1 MDKIKIAFLT
11 PEYPHSQTGSSGGIG
26 TSIKM
31 LANALINKGVA
42 VSVLVY
48 GQQTD
53 ALFFDDSIAVYQ
65 IKNVKLKGF
74 SRILTQLKISKLINR
89 LYKENKIDV
98 VEAADWTGITSFIQ
112 PKKCPIIIR
121 LHGSDTYFCELEQR
135 PVKFLNK
142 FHEKRALTNA
152 NKIIS
157 VSQFTADQTNQIF
170 KLNKPIQIINNG
182 VNTTF
187 FKNDDLLSSN
197 NQIILYFGTLIRKK
211 GVFELVEIFNKV
223 CEVNSK
229 AKLVLIGK
237 DSGDITTN
245 SKSTWE
251 LMKPLFSNASIN
263 NVSYLGKVSYDV
275 MNEYI
280 NKATICVFPS
290 FAEALPVSWLEAM
303 AMKKAIVA
311 SNIGWGKEIIED
323 GKNGF
328 LVDPR
333 NHELYAEKILSLLA
347 DPNLRLKIGDEA
359 RKKIENCFDIN
370 TVVDQNIEFYNIFK
384 R

>member
-1 MDKIKIAFLT
+1 MNKIKIAFLT

-223 CEVNSK
+223 CEVNPK

>member
-1 MDKIKIAFLT
+1 MRIQKTIL
-11 PEYPHSQTGSSGGIG
+11 
-26 TSIKM
+26 
-31 LANALINKGVA
+31 
-42 VSVLVY
+42 
-48 GQQTD
+48 
-53 ALFFDDSIAVYQ
+53 
-65 IKNVKLKGF
+65 
-74 SRILTQLKISKLINR
+74 ILTLILIYSCISKS
-89 LYKENKIDV
+89 KENNVENNQMELSPDSEEKSSIESVKNNDFLEISIDTL
-98 VEAADWTGITSFIQ
+98 WNN
-112 PKKCPIIIR
+112 
-121 LHGSDTYFCELEQR
+121 L
-135 PVKFLNK
+135 
-142 FHEKRALTNA
+142 
-152 NKIIS
+152 
-157 VSQFTADQTNQIF
+157 IF
-170 KLNKPIQIINNG
+170 KKGGCLTGGQYVYNDKFGSEGCVMSNSEDWEIFFNKDIKIINNG
-182 VNTTF
+182 VNTTL
-187 FKNDDLLSSN
+187 FKNDDLLGSN
-197 NQIILYFGTLIRKK
+197 EQIILYFGTLIRKK

-328 LVDPR
+328 LVDPK
-333 NHELYAEKILSLLA
+333 NHALYAEKILSLLA
-347 DPNLRLKIGDEA
+347 DSNLRLKIGDEA

>member
-11 PEYPHSQTGSSGGIG
+11 PEYPHPKTGNSGGIG

-31 LANALINKGVA
+31 LSNALISKGIN

-53 ALFFDDSIAVYQ
+53 ALFYDNSIAIYQ
-65 IKNVKLKGF
+65 IKNLKLKGF
-74 SRILTQLKISKLINR
+74 SRILTQIKISKLINT

-112 PKKCPIIIR
+112 PKKCPIVIR
-121 LHGSDTYFCELEQR
+121 LHGSDTYFCELEKR

-142 FHEKRALTNA
+142 FHEKRALANA

-157 VSQFTADQTNQIF
+157 VSQFTANQTNQIF
-170 KLNKPIQIINNG
+170 KINKDIKIINNG
-182 VNTTF
+182 VNTTL
-187 FKNDDLLSSN
+187 FKNDDLLGSN
-197 NQIILYFGTLIRKK
+197 EQIILYFGTLIRKK

-223 CEVNSK
+223 YKINSD
-229 AKLVLIGK
+229 AKLMLIGK
-237 DSGDITTN
+237 DSGDIVTK

-251 LMKPLFSNASIN
+251 LMKPLFSNEAKN

-280 NKATICVFPS
+280 NKSTICIFPS

-311 SNIGWGKEIIED
+311 SSIGWGKEIIED

-328 LVDPR
+328 LVDPKD
-333 NHELYAEKILSLLA
+333 HELYAEKIILLLA
-347 DPNLRLKIGDEA
+347 DLNLRINIENEA
-359 RKKIENCFDIN
+359 RKRVENYFDIN
-370 TVVDQNIEFYNIFK
+370 AIANQNIDFYKIFE

>member
-223 CEVNSK
+223 CEVNPK

>member
-11 PEYPHSQTGSSGGIG
+11 PEYPHPKTGSSGGIG

-31 LANALINKGVA
+31 LSNALISKGIN

-53 ALFFDDSIAVYQ
+53 DLFYDNSIAIYQ
-65 IKNVKLKGF
+65 IKNLKLKGF
-74 SRILTQLKISKLINR
+74 SRILTQIKISKLINT

-112 PKKCPIIIR
+112 PKKCPIVIR
-121 LHGSDTYFCELEQR
+121 LHGSDTYFCELEER

-142 FHEKRALTNA
+142 FHEKRALANA

-157 VSQFTADQTNQIF
+157 VSQFTANQTNQIF
-170 KLNKPIQIINNG
+170 KINKDIKIINNG
-182 VNTTF
+182 VNTTL
-187 FKNDDLLSSN
+187 FKNDDLLGSN
-197 NQIILYFGTLIRKK
+197 EQIILYFGTLIRKK

-223 CEVNSK
+223 YKINSD

-237 DSGDITTN
+237 DSGDIVTK

-251 LMKPLFSNASIN
+251 LMKPLFSNEAKN

-280 NKATICVFPS
+280 SKSTICVFPS

-311 SNIGWGKEIIED
+311 SSIGWGKEIIED

-328 LVDPR
+328 LVDPKD
-333 NHELYAEKILSLLA
+333 HELYAEKIILLLA
-347 DPNLRLKIGDEA
+347 DPNLRINIENEA
-359 RKKIENCFDIN
+359 RKRVENYFDIN
-370 TVVDQNIEFYNIFK
+370 AIANQNIDFYKIFE

>member
-223 CEVNSK
+223 CEVNPK

-251 LMKPLFSNASIN
+251 LMKPLFSKASIN

>member
-1 MDKIKIAFLT
+1 MNKIKIAFLT

>member
-65 IKNVKLKGF
+65 IKNVKLKGL

>member
-251 LMKPLFSNASIN
+251 LMKPLFSNVSIN

>member
-197 NQIILYFGTLIRKK
+197 NQIILYF
-211 GVFELVEIFNKV
+211 
-223 CEVNSK
+223 
-229 AKLVLIGK
+229 
-237 DSGDITTN
+237 
-245 SKSTWE
+245 
-251 LMKPLFSNASIN
+251 
-263 NVSYLGKVSYDV
+263 
-275 MNEYI
+275 
-280 NKATICVFPS
+280 
-290 FAEALPVSWLEAM
+290 
-303 AMKKAIVA
+303 
-311 SNIGWGKEIIED
+311 
-323 GKNGF
+323 
-328 LVDPR
+328 
-333 NHELYAEKILSLLA
+333 
-347 DPNLRLKIGDEA
+347 
-359 RKKIENCFDIN
+359 
-370 TVVDQNIEFYNIFK
+370 
-384 R
+384 

>member
-223 CEVNSK
+223 CEVNPK

-251 LMKPLFSNASIN
+251 LMKPLFSKASIN

-347 DPNLRLKIGDEA
+347 DPNLRLKIGDKA

>member
-11 PEYPHSQTGSSGGIG
+11 PEYPHVKTGSSGGIG

-31 LANALINKGVA
+31 LANALIIKDIS

-48 GQQTD
+48 GQPKD
-53 ALFFDDSIAVYQ
+53 DLFFDNSIAVYQ
-65 IKNVKLKGF
+65 IKNLKLKGF
-74 SRILTQLKISKLINR
+74 SRILTQIKISKIINT

-112 PKKCPIIIR
+112 PKKCPIVIR
-121 LHGSDTYFCELEQR
+121 LHGTDTYFCELEKR

-142 FHEKRALTNA
+142 FHERIALTRA

-157 VSQFTADQTNQIF
+157 VSKFTANLTNQIF
-170 KLNKPIQIINNG
+170 RLNKEIKIINNG
-182 VNTTF
+182 VNTTM
-187 FKNDDLLSSN
+187 FKNDDLVSLN
-197 NQIILYFGTLIRKK
+197 DQIILYFGTLIRKK
-211 GVFELVEIFNKV
+211 GVFELVEIFN
-223 CEVNSK
+223 EVYKINSE
-229 AKLVLIGK
+229 AKLILIGK
-237 DSGDITTN
+237 DSGDIVTK

-251 LMKPLFSNASIN
+251 LIKPLFSNEAIN

-303 AMKKAIVA
+303 AMKKVVVA
-311 SNIGWGKEIIED
+311 SSIGWGKELIED

-328 LVDPR
+328 LVDPK
-333 NHELYAEKILSLLA
+333 EYKLYAEKIILLLA
-347 DPNLRLKIGDEA
+347 DKSLRVEIGNEA
-359 RKKIENCFDIN
+359 RKRVENFFDIN
-370 TVVDQNIEFYNIFK
+370 TIATQNIDFYKMFK

>member
-251 LMKPLFSNASIN
+251 LMKPLFSKASIN